1 MSKQT
6 NNCIIFLPCPAGPGR
21 AELHRGGGVPG
32 LGGVRAA
39 GGSRDPRGQGAR
51 SPEGDLQVRPRNF
64 NDTITEYPPIT
75 EPPCPG
81 LSLSTAGSRCC
92 WRTSPRLVGGG
103 RTGCSAP
110 PPPAPRSPPSP
121 GCTASS
127 GRGQP
132 SGGVEVRF
140 KLGVNVTSTTYYECD
155 GF

>member
-64 NDTITEYPPIT
+64 VDTFTEHPHITL
-75 EPPCPG
+75 
-81 LSLSTAGSRCC
+81 LSLLVSRSDPIDSRFALLLEDFSPAGG
-92 WRTSPRLVGGG
+92 WRQDRLLGPAAARATLAAFARLHAFFWQGSAFWRRGG
-103 RTGCSAP
+103 
-110 PPPAPRSPPSP
+110 
-121 GCTASS
+121 
-127 GRGQP
+127 
-132 SGGVEVRF
+132 EV
-140 KLGVNVTSTTYYECD
+140 
-155 GF
+155 